1 MKIGFIG
8 LGHMGNPMCRNLL
21 KHGHKLK
28 IYDVVPEL
36 VKKFA
41 ADGCDVA
48 TSAADCARGVEAVI
62 TMLPSSPHVRSVY
75 LSDYGVLKGAAP
87 GMPLIDSSTIDPLT
101 AREVAMD
108 AKAKGCPMVDAPVSG
123 GVGGAEAGTLTFM
136 VGGEAHDYEAAKPIL
151 QAMGKNIVHCGCIGN
166 GQVAKI
172 CNNMM
177 LAIEMIATSEGMTLA
192 AKLGM
197 DPKVFAA
204 IVNTSSGR
212 CWSSDTYNPY
222 PGVLDSAPAA
232 RGYSGGFGSDL
243 MLKDLTLVTDAAK
256 SARHP
261 VAPSRRSSEI
271 TRSIRSDET
280 AARKFLERDPGP
292 VHEARNAAMRH
303 EITYAF
309 ITIDN
314 PPANTRTPES
324 LTALEG
330 LLATL
335 NADRRSTRRSS
346 PARARVLLRARISR
360 LLGRQGPRAALLARF
375 GAAFER

>member
-8 LGHMGNPMCRNLL
+8 LGHMGNPMALNLL

-28 IYDVVPEL
+28 VHDVASEL
-36 VKKFA
+36 VKRLEKES
-41 ADGCDVA
+41 CEVA
-48 TSAADCARGVEAVI
+48 TSAAECARGVELVI

-75 LSDYGVLKGAAP
+75 LGEYGVLKGAAP
-87 GMPLIDSSTIDPLT
+87 GTPLIDSSTIDPLT

-136 VGGEAHDYEAAKPIL
+136 VGGDAKDFEIARPVL
-151 QAMGKNIVHCGCIGN
+151 QAMGKNIVHCGGIGN

-172 CNNMM
+172 CNNLM

-222 PGVLDSAPAA
+222 PGVLDAVPSS
-232 RGYSGGFGSDL
+232 RGYAGGFGSDL

-256 SARHP
+256 SAKHP
-261 VAPSRRSSEI
+261 VMLGALAQQIYQKHSNDGNGAKDFSSVI
-271 TRSIRSDET
+271 LQYM
-280 AARKFLERDPGP
+280 K
-292 VHEARNAAMRH
+292 
-303 EITYAF
+303 
-309 ITIDN
+309 
-314 PPANTRTPES
+314 
-324 LTALEG
+324 
-330 LLATL
+330 
-335 NADRRSTRRSS
+335 
-346 PARARVLLRARISR
+346 
-360 LLGRQGPRAALLARF
+360 Q
-375 GAAFER
+375 

>member
-21 KHGHKLK
+21 KHGHTLK
-28 IYDVVPEL
+28 AYDVVPDL
-36 VKKFA
+36 LKKLTA
-41 ADGCDVA
+41 EKGVEAA
-48 TSAADCARGVEAVI
+48 TSAQDAARGVEVLI
-62 TMLPSSPHVRSVY
+62 TMLPSSPHVRAVY
-75 LSDYGVLKGAAP
+75 LGELGVLAAAAP
-87 GMPLIDSSTIDPLT
+87 GTPLIDCSTIDPLT

-108 AKAKGCPMVDAPVSG
+108 ARAKPCPMVDAPVSG

-136 VGGEAHDYEAAKPIL
+136 VGGEAKDFEAAKPIL
-151 QAMGKNIVHCGCIGN
+151 QAMGKNIVHCGGAGN

-197 DPKVFAA
+197 DPRVFAS

-222 PGVLDSAPAA
+222 PGVLDNVPAS
-232 RGYSGGFGSDL
+232 RGYSGGFGADL

-261 VAPSRRSSEI
+261 VMLGALAQQIYQKHSVDGNGAKDFSSVI
-271 TRSIRSDET
+271 LQYM
-280 AARKFLERDPGP
+280 K
-292 VHEARNAAMRH
+292 
-303 EITYAF
+303 
-309 ITIDN
+309 
-314 PPANTRTPES
+314 
-324 LTALEG
+324 
-330 LLATL
+330 
-335 NADRRSTRRSS
+335 
-346 PARARVLLRARISR
+346 
-360 LLGRQGPRAALLARF
+360 Q
-375 GAAFER
+375 

>member
-8 LGHMGNPMCRNLL
+8 LGHMGNPMARNLL
-21 KHGHKLK
+21 KHGHALK

-36 VKKFA
+36 VKKLA
-41 ADGCDVA
+41 SEGCEVA
-48 TSAADCARGVEAVI
+48 TSAADCAKGVEAVV

-75 LSDYGVLKGAAP
+75 LGEYGVLKGAAA
-87 GMPLIDSSTIDPLT
+87 GTPLIDSSTIDPLT
-101 AREVAMD
+101 SREVAMD

-136 VGGEAHDYEAAKPIL
+136 VGGEARDFEAARGVL
-151 QAMGKNIVHCGCIGN
+151 QAMGKNIVHCGGIGN

-222 PGVLDSAPAA
+222 PGVLENVPASRA
-232 RGYSGGFGSDL
+232 YAGGFGSDL
-243 MLKDLTLVTDAAK
+243 MLKDLSLVTDAARTAK
-256 SARHP
+256 HP
-261 VAPSRRSSEI
+261 VMLGAIAQQIYQKHSVDGHGAKDFSSVI
-271 TRSIRSDET
+271 MQYL
-280 AARKFLERDPGP
+280 KL
-292 VHEARNAAMRH
+292 
-303 EITYAF
+303 
-309 ITIDN
+309 
-314 PPANTRTPES
+314 
-324 LTALEG
+324 
-330 LLATL
+330 
-335 NADRRSTRRSS
+335 
-346 PARARVLLRARISR
+346 
-360 LLGRQGPRAALLARF
+360 
-375 GAAFER
+375 

>member
-8 LGHMGNPMCRNLL
+8 LGHMGNPMARNLL
-21 KHGHKLK
+21 KHGHALK

-36 VKKFA
+36 VKKLA
-41 ADGCDVA
+41 TEGCEVA
-48 TSAADCARGVEAVI
+48 TSAADCAKGVEVVI

-75 LSDYGVLKGAAP
+75 IGEYGVLNGAAR
-87 GMPLIDSSTIDPLT
+87 GTPLIDSSTIDPLT
-101 AREVAMD
+101 SREVAMD

-136 VGGEAHDYEAAKPIL
+136 VGGDARDFEAAKPVL
-151 QAMGKNIVHCGCIGN
+151 QAMGKNIVHCGGVGN

-212 CWSSDTYNPY
+212 CWSSDTYNPF
-222 PGVLDSAPAA
+222 PGVLENVPASRA
-232 RGYSGGFGSDL
+232 YAGGFGSDL

-256 SARHP
+256 VAKHP
-261 VAPSRRSSEI
+261 VMLGAMAQQIYQKHSVDGNGAKDFSSVI
-271 TRSIRSDET
+271 LQYM
-280 AARKFLERDPGP
+280 KP
-292 VHEARNAAMRH
+292 
-303 EITYAF
+303 
-309 ITIDN
+309 
-314 PPANTRTPES
+314 
-324 LTALEG
+324 
-330 LLATL
+330 
-335 NADRRSTRRSS
+335 
-346 PARARVLLRARISR
+346 
-360 LLGRQGPRAALLARF
+360 
-375 GAAFER
+375 